1 MVNTRRGNYQAT
13 SSEDVHEV
21 PASKSTMHVVHA
33 SESSYRLENDEFVA
47 ESAAKGIEIAPS
59 VFETHISKMD
69 SNEQD
74 NVLLA
79 RLLKK
84 DFVSNV
90 ASAKS
95 ADPVILAHSQE
106 SSSSKEVFI
115 PTPGFHH
122 VASEELGPSRHSPL
136 VRSLVSNDVTA
147 PHPHSTP
154 APVPVDT
161 FTETEGRIDVSN
173 DETHVNPLKYLGQRG
188 RNFNRIDVT
197 LPPRLEGR
205 RFSRIFHLSPLM
217 EDLFTLKKMFNIEN
231 MLCSE
236 GLLMRK
242 FIVNLP
248 SNFNDPSSPDYQT
261 VHIRGLKFKISPTVF
276 HGFLGNN
283 VEFDCSPSN
292 PNNEVLVFVLSR
304 GTLFTWSV
312 NGIPAVTLS
321 VKYAILHK
329 IGITN

>member
-173 DETHVNPLKYLGQRG
+173 DETHV
-188 RNFNRIDVT
+188 
-197 LPPRLEGR
+197 
-205 RFSRIFHLSPLM
+205 
-217 EDLFTLKKMFNIEN
+217 
-231 MLCSE
+231 
-236 GLLMRK
+236 
-242 FIVNLP
+242 
-248 SNFNDPSSPDYQT
+248 
-261 VHIRGLKFKISPTVF
+261 
-276 HGFLGNN
+276 
-283 VEFDCSPSN
+283 
-292 PNNEVLVFVLSR
+292 
-304 GTLFTWSV
+304 
-312 NGIPAVTLS
+312 
-321 VKYAILHK
+321 
-329 IGITN
+329 